1 MTNTPNIIPPIHP
14 GEILRE
20 EFMEPLNLKAYTL
33 SKRLGVPRNTIES
46 LVREKVGISADT
58 ALRLARFFRTTP
70 GFWLNAQKHFEL
82 ETAKDRIG
90 NDLIEIK
97 PLEVAG

>member
-1 MTNTPNIIPPIHP
+1 MSPTTHIHPIHP

-33 SKRLGVPRNTIES
+33 AKRLDVPRNTIES
-46 LVREKVGISADT
+46 IVRETVGISADT
-58 ALRLARFFRTTP
+58 ALRLARFFKTTP

-90 NDLIEIK
+90 NSLSKIT
-97 PLEVAG
+97 PLEAVG

>member
-1 MTNTPNIIPPIHP
+1 MTKTSYISPIHP

-20 EFMEPLNLKAYTL
+20 EFMEPLGLKAYTL
-33 SKRLGVPRNTIES
+33 SKRLGLPRNTIES
-46 LVREKVGISADT
+46 LVRETVGISADT
-58 ALRLARFFRTTP
+58 ALRLARFFKTTP

-90 NDLIEIK
+90 NSLDEIT
-97 PLEVAG
+97 PLEAVG